1 MVLKMK
7 KRTNKEKLARTVYRK
22 LKHLHRVQWDT
33 YSTYSTAPG
42 TDIGVWHTIVIVP
55 CFDVMF
61 SWYSESNQLQV
72 ISIEDKNIVATFYSC
87 NFKLFIKTIKRILRS
102 KTFKLIFESF

>member
-1 MVLKMK
+1 MS
-7 KRTNKEKLARTVYRK
+7 ESLARTVYRK

-33 YSTYSTAPG
+33 YSTYSKAPG
-42 TDIGVWHTIVIVP
+42 SDTGVWHTIVIVP

-72 ISIEDKNIVATFYSC
+72 ISIKDKDIVATFYGC
-87 NFKLFIKTIKRILRS
+87 NFKLFIKAIKMILRS
-102 KTFKLIFESF
+102 KRFKLNYESF